1 MKYIISNCCQ
11 LTNLNLSNF
20 KTQEKTV
27 VGNMFAYCECLT
39 KSLLIC
45 YDEKILNAASGLG

>member
-27 VGNMFAYCECLT
+27 VDYMFKNCKYLT

-45 YDEKILNAASGLG
+45 SDEKILKAASCLW